1 MLYWEF
7 IIFVPE
13 STTIELSLLNAL
25 EGFLS
30 AF

>member
-30 AF
+30 TF